1 MNDENRNPA
10 DPNPPVEPHLVEPIY
25 NPDAPIPAPAEK
37 IPVAPIEIP
46 TEPIESQL
54 AEPIYNSNVPNPTP
68 AAPVEDHGS
77 FQIPVVETEP
87 VVETPAK
94 PVETPVAEALIEP
107 TFEPAAEI
115 EMPEEEIIVGA
126 PSRPGDKP
134 EKPES
139 EFAPQNYAP
148 TTPATSVANSTPKNK
163 TGFRPDGVTPLDP
176 EEKIF
181 AAIGYISFLAFLP
194 LITRRDSEFAQ
205 HHAWQAVVVFLGFLF
220 LLIFGGFLGLA
231 GFISFL
237 MVIEFIGGF
246 LFAYKGDWF
255 KIPVVYDLSLKLR
268 EKMPPQNPPAAN
280 TPSAN

>member
-10 DPNPPVEPHLVEPIY
+10 DPNPPIEPQPT
-25 NPDAPIPAPAEK
+25 APTP
-37 IPVAPIEIP
+37 
-46 TEPIESQL
+46 
-54 AEPIYNSNVPNPTP
+54 NSEP
-68 AAPVEDHGS
+68 AAPRPNPIEPVVENSG

-87 VVETPAK
+87 VVETPVEPEPMPIPAEPAPAPIEPMAEPAPM
-94 PVETPVAEALIEP
+94 PVEP
-107 TFEPAAEI
+107 
-115 EMPEEEIIVGA
+115 MPEPIAEVEVPAEEAIIVGA

-139 EFAPQNYAP
+139 EFALPNYAP
-148 TTPATSVANSTPKNK
+148 ATPAMSSTSDASKNK
-163 TGFRPDGVTPLDP
+163 TGFRPDGVTPLDA
-176 EEKIF
+176 EEKVF
-181 AAIGYISFLAFLP
+181 AAIGYISFLCLLP
-194 LITRRDSEFAQ
+194 LLARRDSAFAQ
-205 HHAWQAVVVFLGFLF
+205 HHAWQSVVIFIGFMF

-246 LFAYKGDWF
+246 VLAYKGDWF